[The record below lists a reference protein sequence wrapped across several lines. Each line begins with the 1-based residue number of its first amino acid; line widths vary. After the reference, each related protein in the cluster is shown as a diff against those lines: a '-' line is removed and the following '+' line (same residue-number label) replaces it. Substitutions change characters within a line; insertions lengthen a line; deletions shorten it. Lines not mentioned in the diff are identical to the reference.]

1 MIFFRFSACSENDPI
16 LSNKSELL
24 MRKYTWLKEVYT
36 YREETNR
43 CFRHGFGW
51 GILKAREVSVQHTT
65 DKHNHAEAMLDY
77 I

>member
-1 MIFFRFSACSENDPI
+1 
-16 LSNKSELL
+16 

-43 CFRHGFGW
+43 FFRHGFGW
-51 GILKAREVSVQHTT
+51 GILKAREVSEQHTT